1 MKLVMDERLKHRLVG
16 LAVVISLAAIFVPA
30 VVKKS
35 TQRFDGKN
43 VTTVKLPSKPA
54 MPKIAMPEEQTMFK
68 RVKVA
73 HVEIPAFDQKAPA
86 VIAKAQSLSDMNEVK
101 TSVLV
106 AANASVTPAV
116 ITNKNMPADTII
128 KTVPNN
134 NANVSKET
142 GLVTAKLTKALAKTS
157 VASVVNT
164 KQKVASAV
172 SKSKVLTLPKNTYSV
187 QIAYLSK
194 QSNAVS
200 LINKLKGN
208 GYKAYYVKVNSKKGQ
223 IYKVLVGNTNV
234 KQQAMDLQKQLA
246 SSMQLKGFVVPTTGI
261 S

>member
-43 VTTVKLPSKPA
+43 VTTVKLPLKPA

-73 HVEIPAFDQKAPA
+73 HVEIPAFEQKAPA
-86 VIAKAQSLSDMNEVK
+86 VIARAQSLSDMNELK
-101 TSVLV
+101 PSVLV
-106 AANASVTPAV
+106 AANAPVTPAV
-116 ITNKNMPADTII
+116 ITNKATPADTLKVIP
-128 KTVPNN
+128 KDAV
-134 NANVSKET
+134 NVNKES

-157 VASVVNT
+157 VASVANT
-164 KQKVASAV
+164 KQKVARAV
-172 SKSKVLTLPKNTYSV
+172 SKSKVLTLPKNNYSV

-194 QSNAVS
+194 QSNADS

-208 GYKAYYVKVNSKKGQ
+208 GFKAYYVKINSKKGQ
-223 IYKVLVGNTNV
+223 VYKVLVGNTNV

-246 SSMQLKGFVVPTTGI
+246 SSMQLKGFVVPSIGI